1 MQLFRV
7 YKNIRFGD
15 IIERENIIAPKYLN
29 LSLTLKCNWKC
40 VFCYKSC
47 PKQIEF
53 EPNELL
59 AMVRSLPAH
68 GFSFGLTGGEPTIY
82 PYWRNLLKLFYGIPR
97 LSIIT
102 NASGIRLKSLE
113 DIHLLLLSV
122 NSFRISIHGV
132 GKGAIEVTKSR
143 AQKGLAFLE
152 RILDTL
158 NRMIET
164 IERNTNRINYKFAV
178 NVAVLKENASE
189 IPLLIEKIA
198 KLYDEYGMIEKI
210 SIFRPVIVGEM
221 KRNLKSVLE
230 LEKFIE
236 LREEIKNQYSNL
248 PIMFNAR
255 AEEPSISFYC
265 FEVEPDGYVY
275 TDMHRVRLGSWRKHK
290 ITELVQFAYTYGY
303 KFAKQHE
310 NDEIIELPDF
320 EPIYSKDIVY
330 KFKSGEFKG
339 FSTKDGFIISNSDDN
354 SVYVLKGLI
363 NPIMGIF
370 MQYPLKRAIEIIK
383 PLKFEAIKPILEF
396 LEREG
401 IIEKVE
407 VDVLEDFKIV
417 NSESVKLEE
426 VC

>member
-1 MQLFRV
+1 MLMQLFRV

-132 GKGAIEVTKSR
+132 GRGAIEVTKSR

-210 SIFRPVIVGEM
+210 SIFRPVIVGNME
-221 KRNLKSVLE
+221 RNLQSVLE
-230 LEKFIE
+230 LEKFI
-236 LREEIKNQYSNL
+236 N
-248 PIMFNAR
+248 
-255 AEEPSISFYC
+255 C
-265 FEVEPDGYVY
+265 
-275 TDMHRVRLGSWRKHK
+275 VR
-290 ITELVQFAYTYGY
+290 
-303 KFAKQHE
+303 
-310 NDEIIELPDF
+310 
-320 EPIYSKDIVY
+320 
-330 KFKSGEFKG
+330 
-339 FSTKDGFIISNSDDN
+339 
-354 SVYVLKGLI
+354 
-363 NPIMGIF
+363 
-370 MQYPLKRAIEIIK
+370 
-383 PLKFEAIKPILEF
+383 
-396 LEREG
+396 
-401 IIEKVE
+401 
-407 VDVLEDFKIV
+407 
-417 NSESVKLEE
+417 KLETNTAIYLLCLIQE
-426 VC
+426 LKSQV